1 LDKVHLILYCV
12 HLLLIFPFVIGP
24 SITCERGSV
33 VKLGLDS
40 SELSGKIAPEI
51 SLLTNLVEY
60 NSCRFHR
67 NVFYTV
73 TSQDYPKV
81 LLVSLTH
88 VLCLVV
94 TLLSFLLDR

>member
-1 LDKVHLILYCV
+1 MDKVHLILYCV

-24 SITCERGSV
+24 SITCKRGSV
-33 VKLGLDS
+33 VKLGLYL
-40 SELSGKIAPEI
+40 SELSGTIAPEI

-60 NSCRFHR
+60 NSCRFHDI
-67 NVFYTV
+67 VFYTF
-73 TSQDYPKV
+73 TYQDYPEA

-94 TLLSFLLDR
+94 T

>member
-1 LDKVHLILYCV
+1 MDIVHLILYSV
-12 HLLLIFPFVIGP
+12 HLLLIFPIVIGP
-24 SITCERGSV
+24 GITCERGSV

-60 NSCRFHR
+60 NSCRFHDI
-67 NVFYTV
+67 VFYTF
-73 TSQDYPKV
+73 TYQDYPEA

-88 VLCLVV
+88 ALCLVV
-94 TLLSFLLDR
+94 T

>member
-1 LDKVHLILYCV
+1 MGIVHLILYCV

-33 VKLGLDS
+33 VKLDLDS
-40 SELSGKIAPEI
+40 YELSGKIAPEI

-60 NSCRFHR
+60 NSSRFHD
-67 NVFYTV
+67 NVFYIV
-73 TSQDYPKV
+73 TYQDYPEA

-94 TLLSFLLDR
+94 T

>member
-1 LDKVHLILYCV
+1 MDIVHLIVYCV
-12 HLLLIFPFVIGP
+12 RLLLIFPFVIGP

-33 VKLGLDS
+33 VKLDLDLY
-40 SELSGKIAPEI
+40 ELSGKIAPEI

-60 NSCRFHR
+60 NSCRFHD
-67 NVFYTV
+67 NVFYIV
-73 TSQDYPKV
+73 TYQDYPEA

-94 TLLSFLLDR
+94 T